1 VRVSRLWIKRD
12 GKWMMSLSFQTTI
25 EAAAAKTS

>member
-1 VRVSRLWIKRD
+1 LWVKRD

-25 EAAAAKTS
+25 ESSASKSS